1 MINEIN
7 NRLIPEMVNNLK
19 KYSPDIIS
27 KESVNFVLTTIPQD
41 IAITLIPKLNNFI
54 ISNQPFL
61 EKLFNYDY
69 KNKCD
74 TTSIHIKT
82 EIKGRYF
89 RNTQKCLIKILEFI
103 DLYISIGDT
112 IKDLQYEKIMEKID
126 ELNNESKYNGSIE
139 RTNFNKEQI
148 TGLVSYKDANLY
160 QQHYGWGGGKKS
172 KSKSKSK
179 KSKSKKSKKRKT
191 KKSKKRK

>member
-1 MINEIN
+1 MSNEIN

-89 RNTQKCLIKILEFI
+89 RRNTQKCLIKILEFI

-112 IKDLQYEKIMEKID
+112 IKDLQFEKIMEKID

-139 RTNFNKEQI
+139 RTNFNKKQR
-148 TGLVSYKDANLY
+148 TGLVSYEDANLY
-160 QQHYGWGGGKKS
+160 QQHYWGGGKKS